1 MTEERK
7 EEDRKRPRTRLR
19 MRRRNESESLPRLL
33 FQFSNCYRAGGDR
46 SINSARFP
54 ASTIPEVALNKSE
67 IEDRVTPNGCSQIR
81 RFDSNPTALGIVF

>member
-7 EEDRKRPRTRLR
+7 GEDRKRPRTRLR